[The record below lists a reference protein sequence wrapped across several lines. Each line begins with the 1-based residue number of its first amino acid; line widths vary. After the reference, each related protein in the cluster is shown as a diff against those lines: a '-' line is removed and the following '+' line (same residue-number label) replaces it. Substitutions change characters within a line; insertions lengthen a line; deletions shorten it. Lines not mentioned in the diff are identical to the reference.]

1 MPSVSCLPPALQHLR
16 RIRNS
21 TRAEVHV
28 DAKLD
33 GVPERVVVCKSQEP
47 ADSQWCGAAE
57 ALMKCTQHMLHDK
70 VRRPAPRKGC
80 PKKALGTCGDDV
92 GWDTGSMRWETGSK
106 EDGRVLHELARVH
119 SLSEEGRTWWSC
131 MVSSP
136 LLGCCSLLYTYA
148 CGQQL
153 HASAHVCVT
162 SCLLL
167 LTAKERECN
176 NEGWVPWCWAVAIRV
191 RGSKG

>member
-1 MPSVSCLPPALQHLR
+1 MPSISTPPPALQHLR

-70 VRRPAPRKGC
+70 VRGGLPN
-80 PKKALGTCGDDV
+80 V
-92 GWDTGSMRWETGSK
+92 
-106 EDGRVLHELARVH
+106 AR
-119 SLSEEGRTWWSC
+119 
-131 MVSSP
+131 
-136 LLGCCSLLYTYA
+136 
-148 CGQQL
+148 
-153 HASAHVCVT
+153 
-162 SCLLL
+162 
-167 LTAKERECN
+167 
-176 NEGWVPWCWAVAIRV
+176 
-191 RGSKG
+191 